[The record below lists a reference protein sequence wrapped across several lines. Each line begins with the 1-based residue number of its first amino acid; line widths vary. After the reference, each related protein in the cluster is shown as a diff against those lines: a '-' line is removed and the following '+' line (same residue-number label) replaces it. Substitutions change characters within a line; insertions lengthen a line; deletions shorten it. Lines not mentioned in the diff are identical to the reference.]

1 MACLAALEFLPG
13 RASNLSR
20 VTRLQLVPSTTVANL
35 TSFPSCQL
43 VSLSACVTEHHY
55 WSQSP
60 NCTHRHASFPLL
72 LPRADCSLNSYV
84 LQRPHTPLQLTA
96 RWTIADDVDDSA
108 SPVVIAMDYSASI
121 HETDDPVGA
130 SPWGNSPTSSPKRNL
145 PPFASLPQETSSSS
159 FPFSSQDSNGLGSP
173 ALGADGFQRP
183 GTATTASE
191 TEGETDHETLQGHEE
206 SEVRQEIDQS
216 APPVQHHH
224 NQLPQQHTGF
234 APQRREAEAIQG
246 PVHPTEG
253 HTSKPVQPQYRLQA
267 KITGLER
274 TGKKDPLLRF
284 DVYTNLPRFRTSQYR
299 DVRRLHSEF
308 VKLAEHLISANPDA
322 FVPAVPPAV
331 TSAGAGTDEDETRV
345 KALMQRWFNYVCSNE
360 TLMRDDEMILF
371 VESDFGYS
379 PLVKMKQPA
388 TGVRRKILK
397 QFAPPPDDTPELAD
411 ARPAVKLF
419 YLGTMDAG
427 HKVDKLVKARRGLG
441 LAESDFG
448 VKLGGMHVQEPHPGL
463 ANAYRK
469 LGKVIQ
475 NVGDYHAAQATAEA
489 STIGDPFQYH
499 SQDAFIVKETL
510 TNRQILTREFIQAQ
524 EATRSKL
531 NAADR
536 LKTSSSVRREKVDEA
551 ISALDDARETENYL
565 YNKTH
570 RVTQNLLQER
580 RKWFSRTATDLRSS
594 IREFVLREIEAERRT
609 LSVLESVRADIR
621 AIDSSGGLSRLGR
634 EAHPVIRRTN
644 LAASQGPKGDA
655 WSGVPRRADAANRST
670 STSFMG
676 KLPEDSDA
684 DDAQKDAGGAGRT
697 SLVGVVE
704 EEDDDRIDARNA
716 ASRLATSTF

>member
-20 VTRLQLVPSTTVANL
+20 VTRLHLVPSTTVANL

-55 WSQSP
+55 WRQSP

-206 SEVRQEIDQS
+206 SEVHQEIDQS
-216 APPVQHHH
+216 AAPVQHHH
-224 NQLPQQHTGF
+224 NQPPQQHTGF
-234 APQRREAEAIQG
+234 APQGREAEAIQG
-246 PVHPTEG
+246 PAHPTEG

-697 SLVGVVE
+697 SLVGLVE